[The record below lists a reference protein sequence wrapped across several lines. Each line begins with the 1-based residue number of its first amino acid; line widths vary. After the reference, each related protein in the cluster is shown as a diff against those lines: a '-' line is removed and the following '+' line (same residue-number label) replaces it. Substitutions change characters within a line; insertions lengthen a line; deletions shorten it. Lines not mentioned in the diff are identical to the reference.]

1 MKKIVPWLL
10 TLTLIVSLIP
20 SALALQVDGSAPTQ
34 FIING
39 ATVEVR
45 SDNTTVIKRNGTVV
59 YTIPNSVPN
68 DPVGC
73 SNYVRDLT
81 IYIWETKSAKNKDK
95 NQNTNYFQSPYNML
109 RNKTNPNERTVT
121 EEHVREFIQAAPL
134 GAKIRVNDYKYAG
147 AAGDTD
153 NCWGHSMFL
162 VAKDNQKG
170 TFTTLEGGGGL
181 WVRVYTYRSF
191 AETYNQRGYKWFFR
205 VTDMTSFGTDES
217 GSAPAAD
224 LVITKPDNGLY
235 ALVPACAPNSALDVE
250 NKRTDNKANLHIWQ
264 RGDNWSHQQW
274 NLERVDGDYYKI
286 TNENSD
292 RVISIQGDSTASESN
307 VWQYGYGAS
316 NAQKWRFE
324 EAGDGYYYIVP
335 KINTDL
341 CLDVSSASSTNGTNV
356 QVYKKN
362 QTNAQ
367 KWKLVPV
374 EKEPET
380 YTLYFDA
387 NGGTVS
393 TSSKVCTVWEKV
405 GKLPTPTREGYKFR
419 GWVDST
425 EGFMRLLITDR
436 MIWTTAE
443 DRIAY
448 ADWEKIEP
456 APTTPT
462 PAPETPEPLQPV
474 TPSTE
479 PEPPVTPSP
488 EPEKKWHFTKWSDWS
503 DVEYT
508 PSGTREVET
517 RRVEVSPAK
526 TQYRYGNFTIGG
538 SDIWDVD
545 YGYSLGWK
553 GTVKENWTE
562 WRDTPIPYV
571 NRKTFCSDTSHN
583 HQHVK
588 SYEVNGWATWYLYR
602 EDGIWDGWSRP
613 YYYWEETRTV
623 EATYKTQYRYR
634 DWIEE

>member
-1 MKKIVPWLL
+1 MKKIISLL
-10 TLTLIVSLIP
+10 V
-20 SALALQVDGSAPTQ
+20 ALALAISLVPSAFAAGESFT
-34 FIING
+34 IND
-39 ATVEVR
+39 ATV
-45 SDNTTVIKRNGTVV
+45 TVLSNKDTEIRKSGKTVT
-59 YTIPNSVPN
+59 TIPASIPLNYT
-68 DPVGC
+68 GC
-73 SNYVRDLT
+73 SNYVSQLIRT
-81 IYIWETKSAKNKDK
+81 IWEIPGGTNV
-95 NQNTNYFQSPYNML
+95 NYFFSEYNML
-109 RNKTNPNERTVT
+109 KYKRNPKDREVTV
-121 EEHVREFIQAAPL
+121 EHVREFIQEAPV
-134 GAKIRVNDYKYAG
+134 GSSIRVNADG
-147 AAGDTD
+147 NLGSNPDCD
-153 NCWGHSMFL
+153 NCWGHSMLL
-162 VAKDNQKG
+162 VDKDDEKG
-170 TFTTLEGGGGL
+170 TFTVLEGGGGV
-181 WVRVYTYRSF
+181 WVSKFTYKSFVDRFTKSGSNQYYPYFFRIADLTSFGSTVSGPVPEPTITHPDDRVYTL
-191 AETYNQRGYKWFFR
+191 T
-205 VTDMTSFGTDES
+205 
-217 GSAPAAD
+217 
-224 LVITKPDNGLY
+224 
-235 ALVPACAPNSALDVE
+235 PACAPNSALDVE
-250 NKRTDNKANLHIWQ
+250 YKSMDDEGNLHIWQ

-274 NLERVDGDYYKI
+274 RLERVDGDYYTL
-286 TNENSD
+286 TNQNSG
-292 RVISIQGDSTASESN
+292 RVASIEHNYSSSGDN
-307 VWQYGYGAS
+307 VWQFGYGAS

-324 EAGDGYYYIVP
+324 DAGDGYYYIVP
-335 KINTDL
+335 KQDTDL
-341 CLDVSSASSTNGTNV
+341 CLDVSSASNANGTNV
-356 QVYKKN
+356 QVYEKN

-367 KWKLVPV
+367 KWKLMPV
-374 EKEPET
+374 EET

-387 NGGTVS
+387 NGGSVS
-393 TSSKVCTVWEKV
+393 TRSKVCKVWEKV

-425 EGFMRLLITDR
+425 EGFMRLLITDG
-436 MIWTTAE
+436 MVWTTAE

-456 APTTPT
+456 TPTTPT

-474 TPSTE
+474 TPSPEPEPPVTPSPE

-488 EPEKKWHFTKWSDWS
+488 EPEKKWHFTEWSDWS
-503 DVEYT
+503 DTEYKN
-508 PSGTREVET
+508 SDTRQVET
-517 RRVEVSPAK
+517 RQVEVSPAK

-634 DWIEE
+634 DWVNE